1 MHTLLLHIHIPD
13 ALLAHVDCV
22 LVLVKRHALPVRRD
36 QRVAPRVRRVR
47 AQRGGE
53 LGLGAVLQMGA
64 SVCWRYNVIIVE
76 AHQHLLAGHGGL
88 VAADRLLDQ
97 QLGLGYKV
105 VGDCNTMTQKN
116 AAQNGKYLEEF

>member
-1 MHTLLLHIHIPD
+1 MS
-13 ALLAHVDCV
+13 
-22 LVLVKRHALPVRRD
+22 
-36 QRVAPRVRRVR
+36 
-47 AQRGGE
+47 E
-53 LGLGAVLQMGA
+53 LSEEESSGWEPSCRGA
-64 SVCWRYNVIIVE
+64 SVCWRYNAKIE
-76 AHQHLLAGHGGL
+76 SAHQHLLAGHGGL